1 MNRSLRAPDCAFPV
15 FAFRTDRRRLEMLFQ
30 RRQDDCPIDLF
41 TDFEHQLFE
50 LDMHLMVKAFM

>member
-1 MNRSLRAPDCAFPV
+1 
-15 FAFRTDRRRLEMLFQ
+15 MLFQ